1 MGNLKKS
8 LVKIVTG
15 IMLLLTLSTTV
26 AQAIVTEYNNKSY
39 SYIDEQNG
47 IYEFYPYDYLGDWN
61 YTCSSKEELNK
72 LIESYNL
79 CSSKEIEA
87 TCYLINAY
95 SQLDGD
101 VVLEY
106 SDKSLIRI
114 NELKSEYELYLPITE
129 DYTITF
135 DNTEDLYNCFNTYKS
150 IKVFGYY

>member
-1 MGNLKKS
+1 MENLKKS

-15 IMLLLTLSTTV
+15 IMLLLTLSITV
-26 AQAIVTEYNNKSY
+26 AQAIVTENNNNSY
-39 SYIDEQNG
+39 SYIDEQDG

-61 YTCSSKEELNK
+61 YTCSSKEELNE

-79 CSSKEIEA
+79 YTNKPIEA

-106 SDKSLIRI
+106 SDKSLIKI

-129 DYTITF
+129 DCTITF
-135 DNTEDLYNCFNTYKS
+135 DNAEDLYNCFNTYKS
-150 IKVFGYY
+150 IKVFGHY